1 MAPSLLVE
9 SFKAIVVSATASNWQ
24 ACEGTHIFNLHTR
37 QTNSDFGRL
46 QKNQY
51 EKCSYLFI
59 HYYVPTKSHILPHC
73 TRSFKLGLWSC
84 QLWYQHPSRC

>member
-9 SFKAIVVSATASNWQ
+9 SFKAMVVSATANWQ

-46 QKNQY
+46 YRNQY
-51 EKCSYLFI
+51 EKCSYLYI
-59 HYYVPTKSHILPHC
+59 HLHTSKIIFVPTKSHILPHC
-73 TRSFKLGLWSC
+73 A
-84 QLWYQHPSRC
+84 QL